1 MQTNLEDSTGGSV
14 NRKLSN
20 SGGKGGVLV
29 AVIV

>member
-1 MQTNLEDSTGGSV
+1 MQTNLVDSTGGSV
-14 NRKLSN
+14 NWKLSN